1 MFPHSFLFFSV
12 FKLSILFCSLG
23 FSLII
28 VLTSLIDE
36 KFKLNWG
43 LVFWTGFFTSFSFGL
58 KSLLSGTLH
67 WLLLPSRLFSN
78 GFSWWNGLIDLEAFS
93 SSSTFDSFSL
103 LLLLFLSTILVWT
116 TQTWAK
122 GSKTTSFHSFWLLLL
137 FCCILG
143 LDIES
148 CLIVLVSGKLNK
160 FIIFGWFPG
169 LSSKLLFSLFCLSL
183 LLNSIA
189 FG

>member
-43 LVFWTGFFTSFSFGL
+43 LIFWTGCFTSFSFGL

-78 GFSWWNGLIDLEAFS
+78 GFSW
-93 SSSTFDSFSL
+93 
-103 LLLLFLSTILVWT
+103 
-116 TQTWAK
+116 
-122 GSKTTSFHSFWLLLL
+122 
-137 FCCILG
+137 
-143 LDIES
+143 
-148 CLIVLVSGKLNK
+148 
-160 FIIFGWFPG
+160 
-169 LSSKLLFSLFCLSL
+169 
-183 LLNSIA
+183 
-189 FG
+189 